1 MKHSCVNKRYWWVI
15 SASSFGLFL
24 LLSHTWAADEGAF
37 SVGPVTSEA
46 MAKTKLSP
54 MTETIEKQTLSEVLS
69 SGGRSPLLQDVP
81 TLSKRYSVGGTTL
94 VPYVGAGF
102 GSGYVSE
109 LDRSLNT
116 APSSVPSDSGL
127 RSLFGQSLIPNEVQ
141 LGIRLPF

>member
-1 MKHSCVNKRYWWVI
+1 MPAGCFSV
-15 SASSFGLFL
+15 FL
-24 LLSHTWAADEGAF
+24 LLSHAGAADEGSS
-37 SVGPVTSEA
+37 SVGPVTAEA
-46 MAKTKLSP
+46 IAEMKSSP
-54 MTETIEKQTLSEVLS
+54 KIEKQPLSEALS
-69 SGGRSPLLQDVP
+69 SGGGSPHLQNVP

-116 APSSVPSDSGL
+116 APSSAPSDSGL